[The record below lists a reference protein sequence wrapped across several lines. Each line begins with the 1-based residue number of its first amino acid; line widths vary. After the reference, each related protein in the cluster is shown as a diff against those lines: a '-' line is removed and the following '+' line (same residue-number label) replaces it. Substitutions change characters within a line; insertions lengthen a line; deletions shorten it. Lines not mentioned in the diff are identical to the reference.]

1 MFNNI
6 FWDNRAGSWNGQYV
20 TGIGSP
26 QAPAADPVVH
36 WDMGSIDPGITLRP
50 TYTLL
55 QQLDPGVLASPTN
68 KIGLDPK
75 VKLPFDTSA
84 TILVSRTFPSFR
96 EAVIVA
102 ANVPPTLLGDYHLL
116 NATSPASGAGTRQQI
131 YGAVTVPAPALDYDG
146 DTRFLPAPEAGAD
159 ELP

>member
-1 MFNNI
+1 
-6 FWDNRAGSWNGQYV
+6 
-20 TGIGSP
+20 
-26 QAPAADPVVH
+26 VV
-36 WDMGSIDPGITLRP
+36 
-50 TYTLL
+50 
-55 QQLDPGVLASPTN
+55 ASPTN
-68 KIGLDPK
+68 KIGLDPR
-75 VKLPFDTSA
+75 VRLPFDTSV

-116 NATSPASGAGTRQQI
+116 NATSPAVAAGTRQQT
-131 YGAVTVPAPALDYDG
+131 YGTVTVPAPTLDYDG